1 VTLPRGFSRAASAA
15 LDIAFPAACAGC
27 GREGEP
33 LCATC
38 RRALDARLE
47 LRGGTPI
54 GLPADLPFPLLQLDW
69 CAPFAGPVRA
79 ALLQLKYAG
88 ERRLARPLGEAIA
101 RRWDRVGVGTDLV
114 VPVPVHAERKRQRG
128 YDQAALIAEVA
139 AGALGLPCVRALER
153 ARATVAQFELGRDER
168 SANVSGAFRVRGASR
183 SPANATAARAAAARP
198 DASGTAAR
206 AAAAGSG
213 TAGTAVDGRWV
224 LLVDDV
230 VTTGS
235 TLAACAVALE
245 EAGATAVSAI
255 TVARER

>member
-1 VTLPRGFSRAASAA
+1 MAILRGLTDAASAA
-15 LDIAFPAACAGC
+15 LDLAFPAACAGC

-38 RRALDARLE
+38 RPALDARLE

-54 GLPADLPFPLLQLDW
+54 GLPADLPFPLLQLEW

-79 ALLQLKYAG
+79 ALHQLKYAG
-88 ERRLARPLGEAIA
+88 ERRLARPLGEAVA
-101 RRWDRVGVGTDLV
+101 RRWDRVGQGATVV
-114 VPVPVHAERKRQRG
+114 VPVPVHAVRERQRG
-128 YDQAALIAEVA
+128 YDQAALIADVA
-139 AGALGLPCVRALER
+139 AAALGLPCVRALER

-168 SANVSGAFRVRGASR
+168 SANVSGAFRVR
-183 SPANATAARAAAARP
+183 PDDRAATPA
-198 DASGTAAR
+198 DIS
-206 AAAAGSG
+206 
-213 TAGTAVDGRWV
+213 GRWI

-235 TLAACAVALE
+235 TLAACGTALE
-245 EAGATAVSAI
+245 AAGTRAVSAI